1 MQKLAAFAL
10 FCATVSFAANAWA
23 EEDYYRYVRP
33 DGRTVYTNIVEQV
46 PIDQRER
53 GKVDLSRIPLNSE
66 VGAELDRGIAQE
78 HAELRESPYCQ
89 ALVAAAEVSL
99 LERIWEDFAPLVI
112 CGGVLLA
119 FLLFT
124 PYALRAFG
132 APVWAKTLMMA
143 IPSLAIAGLVT
154 FTMTHTSKTI
164 AQIKEQVKPCVAE
177 SFDKLKAEPD
187 ALAQRSHLVEQLKRE
202 IATLQV
208 GSHPSSAAAE
218 RGILAP

>member
-1 MQKLAAFAL
+1 MQKLSAFPVL
-10 FCATVSFAANAWA
+10 CATMLFTASVWA

-33 DGRTVYTNIVEQV
+33 DGRAVYTNIAEQV
-46 PIDQRER
+46 PLDQRER
-53 GKVDLSRIPLNSE
+53 GKLDLSRIPLNSE
-66 VGAELDRGIAQE
+66 VGAEVDRGLAQE
-78 HAELRESPYCQ
+78 HAELRESTYCQ
-89 ALVAAAEVSL
+89 ALVAAADVPL
-99 LERIWEDFAPLVI
+99 FERIWEDFAPLVI

-124 PYALRAFG
+124 PYATRAFG

-154 FTMTHTSKTI
+154 FTMTHTTKTI

-187 ALAQRSHLVEQLKRE
+187 ALAKRSDLVEQLKRE
-202 IATLQV
+202 IATLQA
-208 GSHPSSAAAE
+208 GAYPSSTATG